1 MASMTI
7 RYSKRFRRQFCKLP
21 AKLQRQF
28 ERRLKLFLVDP
39 RHPLLNIH
47 ALSGK
52 YTQCLSMNISGDV
65 RAIFEYQKDKM
76 EILFLVIGTHS
87 QVY

>member
-1 MASMTI
+1 MTI
-7 RYSKRFRRQFCKLP
+7 RYSKRFRKQFRKLP
-21 AKLQRQF
+21 TKLQQQF
-28 ERRLKLFLVDP
+28 EYRLQIFLADP

-47 ALSGK
+47 ALSRK
-52 YTQCLSMNISGDV
+52 YAQCLSMNVSGDT

-76 EILFLVIGTHS
+76 EILFLVIGAHS